1 MKPETHAW
9 QALHLHAAAQL
20 RPGFAARAVSAARTV
35 APTFASQCLVSVATA
50 AVCLGAIFF
59 VHTHRTATETA
70 QNLAGWEAIALEAQ
84 KVGDFR

>member
-1 MKPETHAW
+1 
-9 QALHLHAAAQL
+9 
-20 RPGFAARAVSAARTV
+20 
-35 APTFASQCLVSVATA
+35 
-50 AVCLGAIFF
+50 